1 MAAHEQPG
9 SSLRERRKAAKRA
22 KAERTGDTP
31 EKRRDS
37 EVKRGAAKD
46 TVDQAATRTGIA
58 SGGFGGS

>member
-1 MAAHEQPG
+1 MAADHQPKL
-9 SSLRERRKAAKRA
+9 SLRERRRAGRRA

-31 EKRRDS
+31 EKRRDPAP
-37 EVKRGAAKD
+37 GAGAKD